1 MKKIFTLISMA
12 MVAMSMNAQEIW
24 TTASLTFAEEEVE
37 PGSNKMVLQDM
48 TKSANTTVL
57 AKKVPTV
64 YNLPEGAQPTEDQ
77 AKADAT
83 ETLQM
88 DDYIF
93 TGSTENV
100 TLTGVSTPNTGT
112 LRHEIWKLNG
122 ADNVKLNETNLGEQC
137 LVPFDNQYIVAGN
150 GNPALEEYEYYF
162 TNTDPKV
169 VGPRYYETFWTLG
182 CGSLPL
188 KGCYYKFS
196 VKTTGTLIIG
206 FFLNKNLA
214 NNNLILLDGATKAP
228 VAQDK
233 IEISAFRQNCNYE
246 GEKRGEEAPVSTH
259 AVPYTLDENYLIS
272 SQYEQFATDKNRPL
286 YGYLMFDTEADK
298 DYYMF
303 SPKSQMGVYGFYFQ
317 AAGTGIDAVKTVANK
332 VNAPMYNLAGQQ
344 VDNNFKGIAIQ
355 NGRKV
360 IVK

>member
-24 TTASLTFAEEEVE
+24 TTASLTFAEVE
-37 PGSNKMVLQDM
+37 GQQVLQDM

-64 YNLPEGAQPTEDQ
+64 YNLPDGAQPTEDQ

-100 TLTGVSTPNTGT
+100 TLTGVSTPNSET
-112 LRHEIWKLNG
+112 LPKDVWKLNG
-122 ADNVKLNETNLGEQC
+122 ADNVKLNETNLAEQC

-214 NNNLILLDGATKAP
+214 NNSLILLDGATKAP

-233 IEISAFRQNCNYE
+233 IEIAAFRQNCNYE
-246 GEKRGEEAPVSTH
+246 IEKGATTH
-259 AVPYTLDENYLIS
+259 TVPYTLDADCLVQ
-272 SQYEQFATDKNRPL
+272 SQLEQFATDKNRPL

-317 AAGTGIDAVKTVANK
+317 AAGTGIEAVKTVANK

>member
-24 TTASLTFAEEEVE
+24 TTASLTFAEVE
-37 PGSNKMVLQDM
+37 GQQVLQDM
-48 TKSANTTVL
+48 TKSVNTTANL
-57 AKKVPTV
+57 KKVPTV
-64 YNLPEGAQPTEDQ
+64 YNLPDGAQPTEDVVR
-77 AKADAT
+77 AEAT
-83 ETLQM
+83 VVLQLE
-88 DDYIF
+88 DCVF
-93 TGSTENV
+93 TGVTENV
-100 TLTGVSTPNTGT
+100 TLTGVSTPNSETQPKD
-112 LRHEIWKLNG
+112 IWKLNG

-137 LVPFDNQYIVAGN
+137 LVPFDNQYIVASN
-150 GNPALEEYEYYF
+150 GNPGLEAFEYYF

>member
-24 TTASLTFAEEEVE
+24 TTASLTFAEVE
-37 PGSNKMVLQDM
+37 GQQVLQDM

-64 YNLPEGAQPTEDQ
+64 YNLPDGAQPTEDQ

-100 TLTGVSTPNTGT
+100 TLTGVSTPNSET
-112 LRHEIWKLNG
+112 LPKDIWKLNG
-122 ADNVKLNETNLGEQC
+122 ADNVKLNETNLAEQC

-214 NNNLILLDGATKAP
+214 SNSLIVLDGATKAP

-233 IEISAFRQNCNYE
+233 IEIAAFRQNCNYE
-246 GEKRGEEAPVSTH
+246 IEKGATTH
-259 AVPYTLDENYLIS
+259 TVPYTLDADCLVQ
-272 SQYEQFATDKNRPL
+272 SQLEQFATDKNRPL
-286 YGYLMFDTEADK
+286 YGYLMFDTEANK

-317 AAGTGIDAVKTVANK
+317 AAGTGIEAVKTVANK

>member
-24 TTASLTFAEEEVE
+24 SASSLTFAEEEVE
-37 PGSNKMVLQDM
+37 PGSKKMVLQDM
-48 TKSANTTVL
+48 TKSDNTTVL
-57 AKKVPTV
+57 AKKVPDV
-64 YNLPEGAQPTEDQ
+64 YNLPQGAQPTEDQ

-83 ETLQM
+83 ATLQM

-93 TGSTENV
+93 TGSTANV

-112 LRHEIWKLNG
+112 LRHEIWKMNG
-122 ADNVKLNETNLGEQC
+122 ADNVKLNETNLGEEC
-137 LVPFDNQYIVAGN
+137 LVSFDGQYILAGN

-196 VKTTGTLIIG
+196 VKTAGTLILG

-214 NNNLILLDGATKAP
+214 SNSLIVLDGATKAP
-228 VAQDK
+228 LAQDK
-233 IEISAFRQNCNYE
+233 IVIAAFRQNCNYE
-246 GEKRGEEAPVSTH
+246 MEKGATTH
-259 AVPYTLDENYLIS
+259 TVPYTLDADYLVQ
-272 SQYEQFATDKNRPL
+272 SQLEQFATDKNRPL
-286 YGYLMFDTEADK
+286 YGYLMFDTEAGK

-317 AAGTGIDAVKTVANK
+317 AEGGSGIETVKAAQN
-332 VNAPMYNLAGQQ
+332 VNAPMFNLAGQK
-344 VDNNFKGIAIQ
+344 VEKGFKGIAIQ
-355 NGRKV
+355 NGKK
-360 IVK
+360 IVVK

>member
-24 TTASLTFAEEEVE
+24 TTASLTFAEVE
-37 PGSNKMVLQDM
+37 GQQVLQDM

-64 YNLPEGAQPTEDQ
+64 YNLPDGAQPTEDQ

-100 TLTGVSTPNTGT
+100 TLTGVSTPNSET
-112 LRHEIWKLNG
+112 LPKDVWKLNG
-122 ADNVKLNETNLGEQC
+122 ADNVKLNETNLAEQC

-214 NNNLILLDGATKAP
+214 SNSLILLDGATKAP

-233 IEISAFRQNCNYE
+233 IEIAAFRQNCNYE
-246 GEKRGEEAPVSTH
+246 IEKGATTH
-259 AVPYTLDENYLIS
+259 TVPYTLDADCLVQ
-272 SQYEQFATDKNRPL
+272 SQLEQFATDKNRPL

-317 AAGTGIDAVKTVANK
+317 AAGTGIEAVKTVANK